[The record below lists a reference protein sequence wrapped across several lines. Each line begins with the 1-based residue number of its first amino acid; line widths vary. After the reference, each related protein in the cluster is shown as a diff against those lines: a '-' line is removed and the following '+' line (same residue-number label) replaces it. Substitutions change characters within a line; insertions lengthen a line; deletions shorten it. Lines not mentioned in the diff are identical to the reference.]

1 MSDVGDNSKIS
12 YRIVSENSYPLG
24 GKLAFLTDKQY
35 LFSRNKD
42 KHFMIDRVT
51 GEISVAKPLKPNF
64 EYALNISAADRG
76 GLRSY
81 TGIRIIVEG
90 KFYTCSHFFSFSRHR
105 FNVPNAHSRHQQ
117 YGPSL

>member
-1 MSDVGDNSKIS
+1 M
-12 YRIVSENSYPLG
+12 SENSYAIG

-64 EYALNISAADRG
+64 EYALNISATDRG

-90 KFYTCSHFFSFSRHR
+90 NPLTITNFRT
-105 FNVPNAHSRHQQ
+105 V
-117 YGPSL
+117 L